1 MLHCRNEDEDL
12 YSIELQIN
20 LTHFSFA
27 FLLVPDATFFL
38 HQFLFSSSSY
48 QTSWTVF
55 DTNCLYTPTCPV
67 SPPPHQ
73 SCTVTPSLC
82 CLRGKAVCLWLL
94 LGQIADHLSLCS
106 SQNNTY
112 YSSLITVGQMGVTG
126 TDKSEDFRIP
136 TIAVTACV
144 KYGINLYYLVKSCQI
159 LK

>member
-1 MLHCRNEDEDL
+1 MVKKWNQCNLYFCPLGGDNCHWHLPGLPVNKGWRLFMLHCRNEEEDL

-94 LGQIADHLSLCS
+94 LGQIADHLSPARLR
-106 SQNNTY
+106 TTHTIHL
-112 YSSLITVGQMGVTG
+112 SL
-126 TDKSEDFRIP
+126 
-136 TIAVTACV
+136 
-144 KYGINLYYLVKSCQI
+144 LLVRWG
-159 LK
+159 